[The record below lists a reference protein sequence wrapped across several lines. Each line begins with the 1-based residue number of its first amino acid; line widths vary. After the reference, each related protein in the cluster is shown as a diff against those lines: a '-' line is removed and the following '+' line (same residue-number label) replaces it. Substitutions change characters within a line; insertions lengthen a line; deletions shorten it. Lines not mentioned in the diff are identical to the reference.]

1 MKNSL
6 LTGRTVDA
14 TAAIAWRFGRGAVLA
29 RYAYKQNWAPS
40 FEEKLHVVSLLPT
53 VRFGD
58 RFAISAG
65 ANLGLT
71 RFGPIFSASIRPS
84 VRLFAGLEIAGEAA
98 ARTLAPDGGSWA
110 SLRGELGYRFDH
122 RFFVGA
128 GYTAFGFSGTGL
140 ESGATA
146 SKDRVYLRTEVS
158 Y

>member
-1 MKNSL
+1 MTIDL
-6 LTGRTVDA
+6 IATVRIDS
-14 TAAIAWRFGRGAVLA
+14 TAPIAWRFGRPAVLA
-29 RYAYKQNWAPS
+29 RYPYKQNWDPS
-40 FEEKLHVVSLLPT
+40 FEEKLHVVSFLPT

-84 VRLFAGLEIAGEAA
+84 VLLFAGLEIAGEAA
-98 ARTLAPDGGSWA
+98 ARTLAPDGGYWA
-110 SLRGELGYRFDH
+110 SLRGEVGYRFDH